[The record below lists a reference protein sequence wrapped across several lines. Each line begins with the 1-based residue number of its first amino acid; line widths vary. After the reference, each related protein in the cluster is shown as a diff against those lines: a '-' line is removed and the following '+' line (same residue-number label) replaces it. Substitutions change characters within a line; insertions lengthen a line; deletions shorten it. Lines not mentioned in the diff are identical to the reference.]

1 MDESRSEAGDADE
14 HSPRLQVYLA
24 RCGIASRRACEKIIL
39 EGRVCIDGSVVSRLG
54 SRVPPGSRV
63 TVDGV
68 PVAPVSRMRYILLNK
83 PPGYLS
89 AMADPEGR
97 PLAYDLI
104 KNSVAERVYNVG
116 RLDQWSSGL
125 LIFTNDGELA
135 KILVHPSGGIEKEY
149 EVIADAPLPDAFFSD
164 FRRGTSIDGVVYRAR
179 EARRTGSASARI
191 VLIEGKN
198 REIRR
203 FLEHYGLRARLLKRI
218 RIGSVSIE
226 NLAEGS
232 FRELTEAEVASLKS
246 NVPFHG
252 GRSR

>member
-1 MDESRSEAGDADE
+1 
-14 HSPRLQVYLA
+14 
-24 RCGIASRRACEKIIL
+24 
-39 EGRVCIDGSVVSRLG
+39 
-54 SRVPPGSRV
+54 
-63 TVDGV
+63 
-68 PVAPVSRMRYILLNK
+68 
-83 PPGYLS
+83 
-89 AMADPEGR
+89 
-97 PLAYDLI
+97 
-104 KNSVAERVYNVG
+104 
-116 RLDQWSSGL
+116 
-125 LIFTNDGELA
+125 LA